1 MSFFL
6 ILAMPTSFLQKIIKA
21 YRNEN
26 IFYQTKS
33 KNYDYPYLENWEK
46 TINFILKESK
56 LI

>member
-1 MSFFL
+1 MSFLTWRCQRAF
-6 ILAMPTSFLQKIIKA
+6 FKNYQA

-26 IFYQTKS
+26 IFYQTKV